1 MKHVF
6 VVSIG
11 PVQDF
16 IASARRSR
24 DLWFGSWLLSELAK
38 AAALKIIESNG
49 NQENYL
55 IFPSPKNIGELK
67 PESEFNAPN
76 KLLAVIESS
85 PVELGEAVEI
95 TVRERLMEIRDGA
108 FQRVAVRD
116 FYQIVAQNQVD
127 DLVEFYWASAQM
139 PTEDR
144 YEEARKLAEK
154 SLSARKTTRDFK
166 LVTWGSNAPK
176 SSLDG
181 QRESV
186 IHDDVFEKYQK
197 QPEKLRKMFGVGPAE
212 RLCGVGLL
220 KRHGQRGKDNRVYST
235 SHVAAI
241 PLIQSMHNK
250 PGAGEAAQAYFQAL
264 EGDQIGF
271 DLSDHSGVPQEDK
284 VFGWYDG
291 RLLFEER
298 FLDFLGDETKRQ
310 KARDALSSLLK
321 TVTDGKRPMPYY
333 ALLHADGDR
342 MGKAIDGLKTPDE
355 HRRLSQKLAEFAK
368 EVGPLVNHNH
378 SGSLVYS
385 GGDDVLAFVPLH
397 TVLSCAEGLA
407 QLFHHKLA
415 EFTVN
420 EAGRTVSPTLSVGIA
435 VGHHLDPLS
444 ETLEL
449 ARKAEKAAKKA
460 GRNALAVTVSK
471 RSGSDTTI
479 VGQWGTVNA
488 RLNLFVALHRLDA
501 IPDGA
506 AYELRKLALELNEA
520 QHLAQKSSFL
530 AGIRAEAARIL
541 ARKRAEGGTK
551 ELGPKIREAIEDLMN
566 SKTLSVQAIAEELI
580 VAKEFARAED
590 LAMLPKPTS
599 TDLEPMIE
607 EIKKHGGRHENLGD

>member
-38 AAALKIIESNG
+38 AAAVEIIEFNG
-49 NQENYL
+49 NQKNCL
-55 IFPSPKNIGELK
+55 IFPSPKNISELK
-67 PESEFNAPN
+67 PRSEFNAPN
-76 KLLAVIESS
+76 KLLAVIECS
-85 PVELGEAVEI
+85 PTELGQAVEMA
-95 TVRERLMEIRDGA
+95 VKARLTEIRDDA
-108 FQRVAVRD
+108 FQRVD
-116 FYQIVAQNQVD
+116 PQHFYRTVAQNQVA
-127 DLVEFYWASAQM
+127 DLIEMYWAAAEM
-139 PTEDR
+139 PTETD
-144 YEEARKLAEK
+144 YPKARNRAEK
-154 SLSARKTTRDFK
+154 ALSARKATRDFRS
-166 LVTWGSNAPK
+166 VTWGSDAPK

-186 IHDDVFEKYQK
+186 IEDKLFEDLKNE
-197 QPEKLRKMFGVGPAE
+197 PEKLREMFGVGPAE

-220 KRHGQRGKDNRVYST
+220 KRHGQRGEENRVFST

-241 PLIQSMHNK
+241 PLIHSMRGK
-250 PGAGEAAQAYFQAL
+250 SGARDAVTAYVDRL
-264 EGDQIGF
+264 RGPEIGYNL
-271 DLSDHSGVPQEDK
+271 DDHDAVPERDE
-284 VFGWYDG
+284 VFGRYDG

-310 KARDALSSLLK
+310 KAREALSSLLK
-321 TVTDGKRPMPYY
+321 AVTDGKRPMPYF

-355 HRRLSQKLAEFAK
+355 HRRLSQKLAEFAE
-368 EVGPLVNHNH
+368 EVHKKVEEH

-407 QLFHHKLA
+407 RLFHHKLV

-420 EAGRTVSPTLSVGIA
+420 EDGRTVSPTLSVGIA

-488 RLNLFVALHRLDA
+488 RLKLFVALHRLDA

-541 ARKRAEGGTK
+541 ARKRAEGGTEALK
-551 ELGPKIREAIEDLMN
+551 ENIRLAIEELMT

-590 LAMLPKPTS
+590 LAMLPEPTP

-607 EIKKHGGRHENLGD
+607 EIKKHGGKNP